1 MDTTDLSLL
10 REQKN
15 EITSHLI
22 YSKLAANTRDGKNAD
37 ILRRMSGDELRHYNE
52 LKEITGRD
60 VAPSKGKIVFF
71 YLISRLFG
79 LTFGLKLLEKAED
92 DAVGI
97 YGAMID
103 KYPQLKNF
111 VEDEQTHELLLIDMI
126 DEEKLN
132 YMGSVVLGLNDALVE
147 LTGALAGFT
156 FAFQNT
162 RMIAMTGLITGISA
176 SFSMAASEYLST
188 RQEKGEKGK
197 AIKAAIYTGVAYVFT
212 VVVLILPYFL
222 FANPFVCLGVSLFLA
237 VTVIFVFNYYI
248 SVVKETPFRRRFL
261 EMAAIS
267 LGVSGISFLIGMLVK
282 SAFGIEV

>member
-1 MDTTDLSLL
+1 MNTTDRSLL

-22 YSKLAANTRDGKNAD
+22 YAKLAAKTRDGKNAD
-37 ILRRMSGDELRHYNE
+37 ILRRMSEDELRHYNE
-52 LKEITGRD
+52 LKEITGRE
-60 VAPSKGKIVFF
+60 VKPSRFSIVFF

-79 LTFGLKLLEKAED
+79 LTFGLKLLEKEED
-92 DAVGI
+92 DAVET
-97 YGAMID
+97 YGAMVD
-103 KYPQLKNF
+103 QYPQLKGF

-126 DEEKLN
+126 GEEKLN

-188 RQEKGEKGK
+188 RQEKGEKGE
-197 AIKAAIYTGVAYVFT
+197 AIKAAVYTGVAYVFT
-212 VVVLILPYFL
+212 VAVLILPYLIFN
-222 FANPFVCLGVSLFLA
+222 NPFICLGVSLFLA
-237 VTVIFVFNYYI
+237 VAVIFVFNYYI
-248 SVVKETPFRRRFL
+248 SVVKDAPFRRRFL

-267 LGVSGISFLIGMLVK
+267 LGVAGLSFLIGMLVK
-282 SAFGIEV
+282 NVFGIEG

>member
-1 MDTTDLSLL
+1 MEPTDLSLL

-22 YSKLAANTRDGKNAD
+22 YAKLAAKTHAGKNAD
-37 ILRRMSGDELRHYNE
+37 ILERMSGDELRHYNE

-92 DAVGI
+92 DAVDV
-97 YGAMID
+97 YGAMVG
-103 KYPQLKNF
+103 KYPRLKAF

-188 RQEKGEKGK
+188 RQEKGEQGE
-197 AIKAAIYTGVAYVFT
+197 AVKAAIYTGIAYVFT
-212 VVVLILPYFL
+212 VAVLILPYLL
-222 FANPFVCLGVSLFLA
+222 FGNPFVCLGVSLFLA
-237 VTVIFVFNYYI
+237 VAVIFVFNYYI
-248 SVVKETPFRRRFL
+248 SVVKDAPFRRRFI

-267 LGVSGISFLIGMLVK
+267 LGVAALSFLIGMLVK
-282 SAFGIEV
+282 NVFGIEA

>member
-1 MDTTDLSLL
+1 MNTTDRSLL

-22 YSKLAANTRDGKNAD
+22 YAKLAAKTRDGKNAD
-37 ILRRMSGDELRHYNE
+37 ILRRMSEDELRHYNE
-52 LKEITGRD
+52 LKEITGRE
-60 VAPSKGKIVFF
+60 VKPSRFSIVFF

-79 LTFGLKLLEKAED
+79 LTFGLKLLEKEED
-92 DAVGI
+92 DAVET
-97 YGAMID
+97 YGAMVD
-103 KYPQLKNF
+103 QYPQLKGF

-126 DEEKLN
+126 GEEKLN

-162 RMIAMTGLITGISA
+162 RLIAMTGLITGISA

-188 RQEKGEKGK
+188 RQEKGEKGE
-197 AIKAAIYTGVAYVFT
+197 AIKAAVYTGVAYVFT
-212 VVVLILPYFL
+212 VAVLILPYLIFN
-222 FANPFVCLGVSLFLA
+222 NPFICLGVSLFLA
-237 VTVIFVFNYYI
+237 VAVIFVFNYYI
-248 SVVKETPFRRRFL
+248 SVVKDAPFRRRFL

-267 LGVSGISFLIGMLVK
+267 LGVAGLSFLIGMLVK
-282 SAFGIEV
+282 NVFGIEG

>member
-1 MDTTDLSLL
+1 MEPTDLSLIK
-10 REQKN
+10 EQRN

-22 YSKLAANTRDGKNAD
+22 YAKLAAKTRDGKNAD
-37 ILRRMSGDELRHYNE
+37 VLRRMSEDELRHYNE
-52 LKEITGRD
+52 LKEITGRE
-60 VAPSKGKIVFF
+60 VKPSRFSIVFF

-92 DAVGI
+92 DAVET
-97 YGAMID
+97 YGAMVE

-126 DEEKLN
+126 GEEKLN

-188 RQEKGEKGK
+188 RQEKGEKSE
-197 AIKAAIYTGVAYVFT
+197 AIKAAIYTGIAYVLT
-212 VVVLILPYFL
+212 VAVLILPYLVFD
-222 FANPFVCLGVSLFLA
+222 NPFLCLGVSLFLA
-237 VTVIFVFNYYI
+237 VAVIFVFNYYI
-248 SVVKETPFRRRFL
+248 SVVKDAPFRRRFL

-267 LGVSGISFLIGMLVK
+267 LGVAALSFLIGMLVK
-282 SAFGIEV
+282 NIFGIEV

>member
-1 MDTTDLSLL
+1 MNQPDIALL
-10 REQKN
+10 KEQKN

-22 YSKLAANTRDGKNAD
+22 YAKLAAKANAGNNAD
-37 ILRRMSGDELRHYNE
+37 ILKRMSADELRHYNE
-52 LKEITGRD
+52 LKRITGRD
-60 VAPSKGKIVFF
+60 VRPSKSKIIFF

-92 DAVGI
+92 DAVDI
-97 YGAMID
+97 YGAILE
-103 KYPQLKNF
+103 KYPQLHAF
-111 VEDEQTHELLLIDMI
+111 VEDEQTHEQLLIDMI

-162 RMIAMTGLITGISA
+162 RLIAMTGLITGISA

-188 RQEKGEKGK
+188 RQEKGDRAK
-197 AIKAAIYTGVAYVFT
+197 AIKSAIYTGITYVLTVA
-212 VVVLILPYFL
+212 VLILPYLL
-222 FANPFVCLGVSLFLA
+222 FENPFVCLGVSLFLA
-237 VTVIFVFNYYI
+237 VVVIFVFNYYI
-248 SVVKETPFRRRFL
+248 SVVKDTPFRRRFL

-267 LGVSGISFLIGMLVK
+267 LGVSGISFLLGILVK
-282 SAFGIEV
+282 SIFGIEV

>member
-15 EITSHLI
+15 EITSHRI
-22 YSKLAANTRDGKNAD
+22 YAKLASKTRDGKNAD
-37 ILRRMSGDELRHYNE
+37 VLRRMSEDELRHYNE
-52 LKEITGRD
+52 LKEITGRE
-60 VAPSKGKIVFF
+60 VKPSRFSIVFF

-79 LTFGLKLLEKAED
+79 LTFGLKLLEKEED
-92 DAVGI
+92 DAVET
-97 YGAMID
+97 YGAMVD
-103 KYPQLKNF
+103 QYPQLKEF

-126 DEEKLN
+126 GEEKLN

-162 RMIAMTGLITGISA
+162 RLIAMTGLITGISA

-188 RQEKGEKGK
+188 RQEKGEKGE
-197 AIKAAIYTGVAYVFT
+197 AIKAAVYTGIAYVFT
-212 VVVLILPYFL
+212 VAVLILPYLIFN
-222 FANPFVCLGVSLFLA
+222 NPFICLSVSLFLA
-237 VTVIFVFNYYI
+237 VAVIFVFNYYI
-248 SVVKETPFRRRFL
+248 SVVKDAPFRRRFL

-267 LGVSGISFLIGMLVK
+267 LGVAGLSFLIGMLVK
-282 SAFGIEV
+282 SVFGIEV

>member
-37 ILRRMSGDELRHYNE
+37 IFRRMSDDELRHYNE

-60 VAPSKGKIVFF
+60 VAPSKGKIGFF

-103 KYPQLKNF
+103 KYPQLQNF

-212 VVVLILPYFL
+212 VAVLILPYFL
-222 FANPFVCLGVSLFLA
+222 FKNPFVCLGVSLFLA

-282 SAFGIEV
+282 GVFGIEG